1 MDGQGR
7 LLAWNWI
14 LIFKVG
20 QSAQGHRI
28 PNGIKWDIR
37 KWDNHNHLRGS
48 LKTHLKTFR
57 WYIFP
62 TISPVKI
69 TSVIQ
74 QPQKFLFDHRER
86 KQILRTETVPF
97 IHKYINKSQFSMKV
111 YDVFKNHEFQNIT
124 LKNWKRIMRTTKYGW
139 LEININYKYKTHPL
153 LYLGLSCPPSH
164 GH

>member
-7 LLAWNWI
+7 LLAWNGI

-62 TISPVKI
+62 TTSPVKI

-74 QPQKFLFDHRER
+74 QPQKFLFDHGER
-86 KQILRTETVPF
+86 KTRIKNFVNADFNIYT
-97 IHKYINKSQFSMKV
+97 NKSQFSIKV
-111 YDVFKNHEFQNIT
+111 FGIFENYEFQNIT
-124 LKNWKRIMRTTKYGW
+124 PKNWKRIIKTTKYGW
-139 LEININYKYKTHPL
+139 LEMNVSYKYKSHPPVL
-153 LYLGLSCPPSH
+153 IVPWPPSH
-164 GH
+164 DH